1 MGCGA
6 SKPAPDATAPE
17 KTPNPPVPA
26 PATAPTRAPA
36 PQTSVKTAPEAAAAL
51 ELVPPDDLP
60 AQTTKPRRKRRH
72 SRENEQVAELM
83 QAYHETDAIGRAKEL
98 FEESDAG
105 STGSVSKSDLLA
117 KLKADKQ
124 FETLLDLQD
133 KDGAGVLSIMRL
145 RIMLKKLESDGD
157 GPIAWAE
164 FHAAVAQANP
174 EEEVAPA
181 LSARAKALFEAAAV
195 EEEAAGSGQAGSVSK
210 PALVAKLKASTQ
222 FETLLGLPEVGDKGA
237 EAIAKMRAV
246 LSKLEADG
254 EGSISWADF
263 EAEVNGA

>member
-1 MGCGA
+1 M
-6 SKPAPDATAPE
+6 
-17 KTPNPPVPA
+17 
-26 PATAPTRAPA
+26 
-36 PQTSVKTAPEAAAAL
+36 
-51 ELVPPDDLP
+51 PPDDLP
-60 AQTTKPRRKRRH
+60 AQTMKPRRKRRH

-98 FEESDAG
+98 FEESDPG

-124 FETLLDLQD
+124 LETLLDLQD

-164 FHAAVAQANP
+164 FHVAVAEANP

-181 LSARAKALFEAAAV
+181 LFARAKALFEAAAV
-195 EEEAAGSGQAGSVSK
+195 EEEEAGSITKA
-210 PALVAKLKASTQ
+210 ALVAKLRASTQ
-222 FETLLGLPEVGDKGA
+222 FGTLLGLQGVGDKGA
-237 EAIAKMRAV
+237 EAIAKMHAV

>member
-1 MGCGA
+1 M
-6 SKPAPDATAPE
+6 
-17 KTPNPPVPA
+17 
-26 PATAPTRAPA
+26 
-36 PQTSVKTAPEAAAAL
+36 PQ
-51 ELVPPDDLP
+51 DDLP
-60 AQTTKPRRKRRH
+60 AQTTKPRRRRRH

-98 FEESDAG
+98 FEASDADG
-105 STGSVSKSDLLA
+105 TGSVSKSDLLA

-124 FETLLDLQD
+124 LETLLDLQD

-164 FHAAVAQANP
+164 FDAAVAEANP

-181 LSARAKALFEAAAV
+181 LFARAKALFEAAAV
-195 EEEAAGSGQAGSVSK
+195 EEEEAGSGQAGSVSK
-210 PALVAKLKASTQ
+210 PALVAKLRASTQ
-222 FETLLGLPEVGDKGA
+222 FETLLGLQEVGDKAA

-263 EAEVNGA
+263 EADVNGA